1 WTALVTFPLMTA
13 VQFLCAKIGMVGGM
27 GLAGGGRRHYSRKLL
42 YALVTLLVFG
52 NTIHAR
58 VDICAIAAGVD
69 LLGPLPLAVWVLP
82 VTLVLL
88 VLQIWGSSRLI
99 ARCFKWL
106 TLTLLAY
113 IGSSLLARP
122 DWGSVLWGTFVPE
135 VRFDAEFLAM
145 LVALLGTTISPY

>member
-1 WTALVTFPLMTA
+1 
-13 VQFLCAKIGMVGGM
+13 GGVG
-27 GLAGGGRRHYSRKLL
+27 RYSARKLL
-42 YALVTLLVFG
+42 YALVTLLVVAT
-52 NTIHAR
+52 TINAG
-58 VDICAIAAGVD
+58 VDIGAIAAGLN
-69 LLGPLPLAVWVLP
+69 LLIPLPIAVWVLP
-82 VTLVLL
+82 VTLVIL
-88 VLQIWGSSRLI
+88 VLQIWGSYRLI

-145 LVALLGTTISPY
+145 MVALLGTTISPYLFFWQASQ